1 MNSTTGVHNMPN
13 SSEFLKKIIKAELI
27 TQYPDL
33 GDSRAL
39 RDGFQGAIKI
49 RRATPD
55 KQIEEMKNTGVQDSI
70 PVVEDDVLDPGGTS
84 KYEEIVN
91 HGQQDKN

>member
-33 GDSRAL
+33 GGTIPEGS
-39 RDGFQGAIKI
+39 DGFQGAIKI

-70 PVVEDDVLDPGGTS
+70 PVVEDDVLES
-84 KYEEIVN
+84 RRN
-91 HGQQDKN
+91 